1 MRRVYDDSQYANTSA
16 DISKLITEIRPAE
29 VSEYIWSM
37 DRVRPGRIRDYL
49 ESRLPVKF
57 GRNEDASGIGNNNA
71 LQIIVQNGAEEQICG
86 LLHLT
91 DDMFGGVYAWVSDID
106 GDRRTPTRHIR

>member
-1 MRRVYDDSQYANTSA
+1 MRRVYDDSMYSKTSA
-16 DISKLITEIRPAE
+16 EITKLLYAIRPAE

-37 DRVRPGRIRDYL
+37 DRVRPGRILGYL

-57 GRNEDASGIGNNNA
+57 GRNEDTSGIGNNNA
-71 LQIIVQNGAEEQICG
+71 LQIIVKNGAEEQICG

-106 GDRRTPTRHIR
+106 GGRRTPTRHIR

>member
-1 MRRVYDDSQYANTSA
+1 MRRVYDDSQYAK
-16 DISKLITEIRPAE
+16 ISESIRKLIVGIQPEE
-29 VSEYIWSM
+29 VSEYCWGM
-37 DRVRPGRIRDYL
+37 DRVRPGLIRGYL
-49 ESRLPVKF
+49 EARLPVKF

-71 LQIIVQNGAEEQICG
+71 LQIIVKNGSEEQICG

-106 GDRRTPTRHIR
+106 GGRKTPTRHIR